1 MCFLSPSVGEIF
13 THCLYVI
20 LCMLRLTAT
29 TAQPDE
35 TSHCLDLQ
43 QKEML
48 MIPKHKQIATDIL
61 CFTVIDK

>member
-1 MCFLSPSVGEIF
+1 
-13 THCLYVI
+13 
-20 LCMLRLTAT
+20 MLLLTAT